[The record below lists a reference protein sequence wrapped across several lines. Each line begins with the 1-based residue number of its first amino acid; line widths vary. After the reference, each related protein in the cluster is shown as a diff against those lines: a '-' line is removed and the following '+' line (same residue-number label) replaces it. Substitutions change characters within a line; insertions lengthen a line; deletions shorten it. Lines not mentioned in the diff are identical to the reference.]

1 MYLYSTIAAVLLG
14 FHHGDVTCF
23 AFRACAF
30 VEGDSVHL
38 HFFARDLGFAA
49 ALHGLVGFFVIC
61 HRCTD
66 WKCA

>member
-1 MYLYSTIAAVLLG
+1 METSLVLHFAPVLSLR
-14 FHHGDVTCF
+14 VTVF
-23 AFRACAF
+23 IYI
-30 VEGDSVHL
+30 
-38 HFFARDLGFAA
+38 FFARDLGSAA